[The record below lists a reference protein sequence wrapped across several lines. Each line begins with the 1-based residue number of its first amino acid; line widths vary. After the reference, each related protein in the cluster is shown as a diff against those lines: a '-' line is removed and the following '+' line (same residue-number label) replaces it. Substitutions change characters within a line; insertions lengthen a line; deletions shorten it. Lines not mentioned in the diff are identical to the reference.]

1 MSGRTVPDIP
11 AVPSSPLPAADGRN
25 GIRKEYVHLGR
36 SDMVL
41 LTSWRRR
48 EDGEF
53 SLCATWPAPATGLLY
68 DPRMLAQTIRQ
79 SGLTIAHA
87 AYGAS
92 LSDHT
97 LLNYFDF
104 TVAPGFAVPSGE
116 PCDLA
121 VEVTV
126 KGTKERGRKV
136 TSLDME
142 FRVLLHGSMV
152 VRADAEFGWLSTRVY
167 QRLRGERFTVVD
179 WNTWPLPAPVDP
191 RTVGRYAPADVTLA
205 AGQRAG
211 HWQLRHDV
219 DNTVLYDH
227 PVDHVP
233 GLALVEAA
241 EQAAHGLLHPARFEL
256 TSFTSTFERY
266 TEFDRPCWISA
277 EVLPADPGE
286 TSVLVTA
293 TQDGETVFRC
303 RLTGPCG

>member
-1 MSGRTVPDIP
+1 MSGRAVPDIP
-11 AVPSSPLPAADGRN
+11 AVPCLPLPAAEGRDR
-25 GIRKEYVHLGR
+25 IRKEYVHLGR

-41 LTSWRRR
+41 LTSWGRG

-53 SLCATWPAPATGLLY
+53 SLSATWPAPAAGLPY
-68 DPRMLAQTIRQ
+68 DPRMLTQTVRQ

-87 AYGAS
+87 AYGAP

-97 LLNYFDF
+97 VLNYFDF
-104 TVAPGFAVPSGE
+104 TVAPGFEVPSDE

-126 KGTKERGRKV
+126 KSTKERGRKV

-142 FRVLLHGSMV
+142 FRILQGGSVV
-152 VRADAEFGWLSTRVY
+152 VRADSEFGWLSTRVY
-167 QRLRGERFTVVD
+167 RRLRGEHFDVD
-179 WNTWPLPAPVDP
+179 WNAWPLPAPVDP
-191 RTVGRYAPADVTLA
+191 RSVGRSAPADVVLA
-205 AGQRAG
+205 AGDRPRR
-211 HWQLRHDV
+211 WQLRNDV

-233 GLALVEAA
+233 GLALMEAA
-241 EQAAHGLLHPARFEL
+241 DQAAHGALHPVRFEP
-256 TSFTSTFERY
+256 TTVTTTFERY
-266 TEFDRPCWISA
+266 AEFDRPCWISA
-277 EVLPADPGE
+277 EILPAAPGE

-293 TQDGETVFRC
+293 TQDGETVFRS

>member
-11 AVPSSPLPAADGRN
+11 AVPCPPLPAGEGWN
-25 GIRKEYVHLGR
+25 GVRKEYLHLGR

-53 SLCATWPAPATGLLY
+53 SLSATWPAPAAGLAY
-68 DPRMLAQTIRQ
+68 DPRMLTQTVRQ

-87 AYGAS
+87 AYGAP

-97 LLNYFDF
+97 LLHYFDF
-104 TVAPGFAVPSGE
+104 IVAPGFEVPSGE
-116 PCDLA
+116 PCDLG

-126 KGTKERGRKV
+126 KSAKERGRKV

-142 FRVLLHGSMV
+142 FRILQGGSVV
-152 VRADAEFGWLSTRVY
+152 VRADAEFGWLSTPVY
-167 QRLRGERFTVVD
+167 RRLRGDHFTVD

-191 RTVGRYAPADVTLA
+191 RTVGRYAPADVVLA
-205 AGQRAG
+205 AGTRPG

-241 EQAAHGLLHPARFEL
+241 DQAARGALHPARFEP
-256 TSFTSTFERY
+256 TTVTSTFDRY
-266 TEFDRPCWISA
+266 AEFDRPCWIAA

-293 TQDGETVFRC
+293 TQDGETVFRS
-303 RLTGPCG
+303 RLTGLCR